1 MGQKTRNNALD
12 AFCGLETILMPL
24 SQHPQKE
31 SFLPHASLP
40 RAKLMVNIYNTFCPA
55 AFYIRSLLNE
65 RLFLY
70 IITLIKMLK
79 LVQHDVINGE

>member
-24 SQHPQKE
+24 SRHPQKE

-55 AFYIRSLLNE
+55 DFYI
-65 RLFLY
+65 
-70 IITLIKMLK
+70 TPLIEKK
-79 LVQHDVINGE
+79 HVSI

>member
-40 RAKLMVNIYNTFCPA
+40 CAKLMVNIYNTFCPA
-55 AFYIRSLLNE
+55 DF
-65 RLFLY
+65 
-70 IITLIKMLK
+70 
-79 LVQHDVINGE
+79 